1 MQSKPKTIEI
11 QGRVTKSYI
20 FTLADGSLLAKVTVF
35 TDNKV
40 SCKEHTLTIRE
51 SEICPREKILAI
63 KKKDVIHA
71 TGEKRLLTAP
81 TNEFVGFYSIAP
93 NGAIG
98 EYRDSPSR
106 SMFSAALPSRS

>member
-20 FTLADGSLLAKVTVF
+20 FTLADGSLLAKVAIF

-51 SEICPREKILAI
+51 SEICPRERILAI

-71 TGEKRLLTAP
+71 TGEKRLIKI
-81 TNEFVGFYSIAP
+81 TND
-93 NGAIG
+93 IG
-98 EYRDSPSR
+98 EERKTHDILVTS
-106 SMFSAALPSRS
+106 FETEKK